1 MKRHARIG
9 FGSLDFV
16 CLSDMY
22 RNTGTNYR
30 NIPRNLQVAPENQSK
45 DEQEKEGGIRHP
57 YFVEDDCTR
66 GQSCYNVGV
75 P

>member
-1 MKRHARIG
+1 
-9 FGSLDFV
+9 
-16 CLSDMY
+16 MY